1 MTKSQDV
8 LDFWQSI
15 GREGWFKRDA
25 SVDETIRTR
34 FGALHDEASAHQLDH
49 WIDAPDQALA
59 LIIVLDQFSRNM
71 FREDPRA
78 FAQDDHACQMAA
90 TALDAGHDKA
100 VSQELRAF
108 FYMPFMHS
116 EKIADQEHCVRLFH
130 AADNPDSLK
139 FAIIHRDI
147 IRRFGRFPY
156 RNPAL
161 GRHMTRAEQEFLDA
175 GGFSA

>member
-100 VSQELRAF
+100 VSPELRAF
-108 FYMPFMHS
+108 FYMPFMHA
-116 EKIADQEHCVRLFH
+116 EDIAAQTRCVDLCR
-130 AADNPDSLK
+130 ADGDDEGYHYALVHMDP
-139 FAIIHRDI
+139 
-147 IRRFGRFPY
+147 IRRFGRFPH
-156 RNPAL
+156 RSAI
-161 GRHMTRAEQEFLDA
+161 LDRVSTPEEDA
-175 GGFSA
+175 YLRTGGFGG